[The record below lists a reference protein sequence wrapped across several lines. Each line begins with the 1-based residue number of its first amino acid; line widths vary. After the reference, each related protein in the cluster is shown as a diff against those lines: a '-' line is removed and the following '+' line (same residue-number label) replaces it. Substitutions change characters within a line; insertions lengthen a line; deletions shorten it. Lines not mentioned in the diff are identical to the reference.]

1 MQNVIQEHS
10 KIEDLRKAEF
20 LMNYQE
26 GGLIMK
32 LIFVKSW
39 FKINY
44 QLRS

>member
-1 MQNVIQEHS
+1 MQNVIQGHS
-10 KIEDLRKAEF
+10 EAEF